1 MQVIYCKKTIF
12 FQDSFLMRFIS
23 YKINISSIFEIT
35 SKNFK
40 KIQKYS
46 LNKM

>member
-12 FQDSFLMRFIS
+12 FQDSFIMRFIS
-23 YKINISSIFEIT
+23 YKINISSIYEIT

-40 KIQKYS
+40 KNTKIFIE
-46 LNKM
+46 